1 MGCHLSCAWAP
12 HSADLELQL
21 PGWVRVILNS
31 LVRAKYDL
39 AGAARGPLRV
49 AWGGAYSAVR
59 TEASTSHDSRRVRGE
74 GLVAADA
81 AG

>member
-1 MGCHLSCAWAP
+1 MIWQGPREVLWGLLGEAP
-12 HSADLELQL
+12 
-21 PGWVRVILNS
+21 I
-31 LVRAKYDL
+31 
-39 AGAARGPLRV
+39 
-49 AWGGAYSAVR
+49 YSAVR